1 MAAPD
6 DVIGADEARELLGV
20 TEEQIDVLVEEGIL
34 TRVERDGRPGFL
46 RAEVEA
52 ARLQGG

>member
-1 MAAPD
+1 MDEPD

-20 TEEQIDVLVEEGIL
+20 TGEQIDVMVADGIL
-34 TRVERDGRPGFL
+34 TRVERDGTSGFL